1 MIVSLTR
8 YNRFVSSI
16 KPLPKIGVDI
26 VFIPRFKK
34 ILEERNEK
42 FLSRVFHPPEL
53 KKATPESLA
62 GIFAAKEAAIKALDL
77 PLESWLRMEV
87 FHETNGAPR
96 INLLEA
102 GSEEKPNLKLSISHE
117 KDYVVAV
124 VLGNT
129 TD

>member
-1 MIVSLTR
+1 M
-8 YNRFVSSI
+8 SSI
-16 KPLPKIGVDI
+16 KSLPKIGVDI

-42 FLSRVFHPPEL
+42 FLSRVFHPSEL

-62 GIFAAKEAAIKALDL
+62 GIFAAKEATIKASGL

-87 FHETNGAPR
+87 SHETSGAPR

-124 VLGNT
+124 VLGST
-129 TD
+129 AD